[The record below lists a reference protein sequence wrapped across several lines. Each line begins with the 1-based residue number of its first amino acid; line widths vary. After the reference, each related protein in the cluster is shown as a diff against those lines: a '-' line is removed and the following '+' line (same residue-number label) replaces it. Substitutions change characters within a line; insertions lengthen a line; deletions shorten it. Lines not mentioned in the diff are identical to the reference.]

1 MHLLS
6 LPSSICST
14 SFKVPGDKS
23 ISHRALM
30 LGGIADGEVHVS
42 GFLPGGDNHATLAV
56 MRQLGV
62 TVIEHDDTTL
72 TIQGRGLNGLRASEA
87 DLDCGNAGTGM
98 RLLAGLL
105 AGQHFNS
112 TLTGD
117 QYLLRRPMGRI
128 IGPLSLMGAH
138 VSSRSGELAPLN
150 IQGGHP
156 LTGLD
161 YTLPMASAQVKSSL
175 LLAGLYAT
183 GEMVIHAPG
192 ICRDHTER
200 MLQTMGCLC
209 ELGETV
215 SMPCGQQPRA
225 TQISI
230 PGDISSA
237 AFFMVLAAIQPQGEL
252 TIQGVGINPT
262 RLGVIH
268 ILQAMGAKIDIHNRR
283 DLGAEPIADIT
294 IAASQLV
301 GIDIDPAQVPLAIDE
316 LPVLMIAAACATGTT
331 VLTGAQELRVKESDR
346 ISAMADGLH
355 ALGIVVKTFEDGM
368 AVTGG
373 ALQSGEVNSAGDH
386 RIAMAFAI
394 AGSVAAG
401 PVSILDADHVQTSF
415 PGFVKTCQALGM
427 MVESVL

>member
-6 LPSSICST
+6 LPSSIYPT

-30 LGGIADGEVHVS
+30 LGGIADGEVHLS

-72 TIQGRGLNGLRASEA
+72 TIQGRGLAGLAAPEA

-105 AGQHFNS
+105 AGQPFNS
-112 TLTGD
+112 TLIGD
-117 QYLLRRPMGRI
+117 RYLQKRPMTRI
-128 IGPLSLMGAH
+128 VEPLSLMGAH
-138 VSSRSGELAPLN
+138 ISSQAGGVAPLHV
-150 IQGGHP
+150 QGGHP

-183 GEMVIHAPG
+183 GDMVIHAPG

-209 ELGETV
+209 ELGNTV
-215 SMPCGQQPRA
+215 RMPCGQQPQA
-225 TQISI
+225 THIYI

-237 AFFMVLAAIQPQGEL
+237 AFFMVLAAIQPHGQL

-262 RLGVIH
+262 RLGVIN
-268 ILQAMGAKIDIHNRR
+268 ILKAMGAKIEILNHR

-301 GIDIDPAQVPLAIDE
+301 GIEIDPAQVPLAIDE
-316 LPVLMIAAACATGTT
+316 LPVLMVAAACASGTT
-331 VLTGAQELRVKESDR
+331 VLSGAQELRVKESDR
-346 ISAMADGLH
+346 ITAMADGLR
-355 ALGIVVKTFEDGM
+355 ALGITVKTFEDGM

-373 ALQSGEVNSAGDH
+373 QLQSGEVSSAGDH

-394 AGSVAAG
+394 AGSIATG
-401 PVSILDADHVQTSF
+401 PVRVLDTDHVQTSF
-415 PGFVKTCQALGM
+415 PGFVETCQMLGLQ
-427 MVESVL
+427 VETVL